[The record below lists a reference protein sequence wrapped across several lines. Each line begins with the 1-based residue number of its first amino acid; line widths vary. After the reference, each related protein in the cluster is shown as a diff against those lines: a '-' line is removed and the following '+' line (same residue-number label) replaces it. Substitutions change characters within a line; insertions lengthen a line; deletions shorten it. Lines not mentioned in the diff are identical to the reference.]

1 MTAILQALKSR
12 TVILAIL
19 QAVGGILI
27 LVLTEADMVA
37 ATVLVK
43 SLVDIALRSV
53 TTVPLSE
60 K

>member
-1 MTAILQALKSR
+1 MQAILQALKSR

-37 ATVLVK
+37 AAVLVK
-43 SLVDIALRSV
+43 SLLDIALRSV

>member
-1 MTAILQALKSR
+1 MQKITQALKSR

-19 QAVGGILI
+19 QAVAGVLILI
-27 LVLTEADMVA
+27 LTEADMVA
-37 ATVLVK
+37 TAVMVK

-53 TTVPLSE
+53 TTVPLSQ